1 MIATTGLPSVAWD
14 VLIAVIVL
22 FGVVA
27 APVLAVTE
35 NRRPEPLRP
44 LGDWADDVHVHIP
57 GINNLPA
64 KRRAPGCGPERL
76 KAGDISW
83 MFRPD
88 PRPAFYSPQ
97 PAEPRPPARL
107 TPRRVALPAPR
118 PSGVPA
124 LPAFLW
130 PNPGPAEPTQP
141 VRTVY
146 VAPVGD
152 RRRVHVPAPLE
163 VAS

>member
-1 MIATTGLPSVAWD
+1 MIATTGLPPVAWD
-14 VLIAVIVL
+14 VLIAVIVV

-27 APVLAVTE
+27 APLLAVTE
-35 NRRPEPLRP
+35 QRRPEPLRP
-44 LGDWADDVHVHIP
+44 LGDWGDDVHVHIP
-57 GINNLPA
+57 GIGGLPA

-83 MFRPD
+83 LRTPD
-88 PRPAFYSPQ
+88 DTVSWQGQAIDPA
-97 PAEPRPPARL
+97 PARL

-124 LPAFLW
+124 LPAFRW
-130 PNPGPAEPTQP
+130 PDPGPPEPTQP